1 MIVVCLLVDGDR
13 PIFLFG
19 VALRRAGWRICVIGL
34 WMRSYWR
41 FDQFIHSV
49 SATDYFACTS
59 IQGEIQMGM
68 SNEPALRA
76 AFRQD
81 TWIRKEFAMVD
92 WQKAL
97 DGPEAYFPA
106 SSPGPFIAPTV
117 RMPRFTKRSFVTSTP
132 SDTAYQII
140 IPYWLLFFFTLAVA
154 ALPWIRWSKRFS
166 LRIALFATTLVA
178 VVLGTIMWSSR

>member
-1 MIVVCLLVDGDR
+1 MKYRKLRIAWSVVWCLAAVLLV
-13 PIFLFG
+13 
-19 VALRRAGWRICVIGL
+19 VL
-34 WMRSYWR
+34 WVQSYWR
-41 FDQFIHSV
+41 FDQFIHS
-49 SATDYFACTS
+49 AFTTDYFACTS

-68 SNEPALRA
+68 SNDTALRA

-117 RMPRFTKRSFVTSTP
+117 RMPRFTKRSFVTRTP
-132 SDTAYQII
+132 SDTAYQIA
-140 IPYWLLFFFTLAVA
+140 IPYWLLLFFTLAVS
-154 ALPWIRWSKRFS
+154 ALPWTRWSKRFS
-166 LRIALFATTLVA
+166 LRTALFATTLAA
-178 VVLGTIMWSSR
+178 VVLGIIMWSSR

>member
-1 MIVVCLLVDGDR
+1 MGIDGPMRFRKLRIAWSVGCGIACVLL
-13 PIFLFG
+13 L
-19 VALRRAGWRICVIGL
+19 LL
-34 WMRSYWR
+34 WVRSYWR

-68 SNEPALRA
+68 SNDPALRA

-81 TWIRKEFAMVD
+81 TWIRKKFAMVD

-117 RMPRFTKRSFVTSTP
+117 RMPRFTKRSFFTSTP
-132 SDTAYQII
+132 SGTAYQIVM
-140 IPYWLLFFFTLAVA
+140 PYWPLLFFTLTVA
-154 ALPWIRWSKRFS
+154 ALPWISWSKRFS
-166 LRIALFATTLVA
+166 LRTALIATTLVA
-178 VVLGTIMWSSR
+178 VALGAIMWSGR